1 MLWCLQSNHEEAIM
15 YLRTMR
21 AVLARCETEHR
32 FWHGAQIVCTP
43 DGKVRMQ
50 TLWRNPELAG
60 IWQLSYALSG
70 ACLDSLLRHRR
81 FVLEQET
88 AHCAQVYRF
97 VK

>member
-1 MLWCLQSNHEEAIM
+1 M
-15 YLRTMR
+15 YLRTMS
-21 AVLARCETEHR
+21 AVLSRCETEHR
-32 FWHGAQIVCTP
+32 FWHGAQIVCTQ

-88 AHCAQVYRF
+88 ADGAQVYRF